1 MIRTAIKKNDILLLL
16 SVLLAAAG
24 LYLYMK
30 ASAAAGADVRVLS
43 NGRLLGQYPLSQDRV
58 LTITQDRVMEGE
70 PGTDIEGPV
79 NVLVIKDGGCFME
92 QADCPDG
99 ICVRRG
105 RISLRGE
112 SIICLPHRLVIEISG
127 GDEQEVDTIAR

>member
-1 MIRTAIKKNDILLLL
+1 MIHTAIKKNDILLLL

-24 LYLYMK
+24 LYLYMN
-30 ASAAAGADVRVLS
+30 AAAAAGAEVRVLS
-43 NGRLLGQYPLSQDRV
+43 NAGLLGQYPLSQDRV
-58 LTITQDRVMEGE
+58 LTITQDRIMEGE
-70 PGTDIEGPV
+70 PGPDIAGPV

-105 RISLRGE
+105 RISRRGE
-112 SIICLPHRLVIEISG
+112 SIICLPHHLVIEISG